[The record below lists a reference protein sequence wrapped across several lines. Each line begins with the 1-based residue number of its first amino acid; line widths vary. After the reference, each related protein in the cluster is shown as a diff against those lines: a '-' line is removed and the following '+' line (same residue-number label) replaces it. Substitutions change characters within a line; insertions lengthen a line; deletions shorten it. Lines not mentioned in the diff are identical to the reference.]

1 MHSPR
6 ASKSLIVDNLQQEL
20 ASSYHEETK
29 PPQENHLLMADKNR
43 IAIYP
48 PIYTPPTSGSPGVFS
63 VVMADVDG
71 FPGFASLLMTLMVLG
86 SLNFD

>member
-1 MHSPR
+1 M
-6 ASKSLIVDNLQQEL
+6 SKNLIVDNLQQEL
-20 ASSYHEETK
+20 ASPSSISYHEETK

-43 IAIYP
+43 IAIYL
-48 PIYTPPTSGSPGVFS
+48 PIYTPPASGSPGVFS